1 LAKVGFK
8 RKYIQLISALVYNA
22 NIKGFS
28 DGVLYYGNLKGLCVP
43 GLNCYSCPGAIGS
56 CPLGSLQN
64 AVAVSGKRLPFYII
78 GTLLLF
84 GVILGRTICGFL
96 CPFGLIQEL
105 LHKIPT
111 PKLKKSRYTAAL
123 SKMKYIILAVFVI
136 ILPLTFKYPGFCK
149 FICPAGTFE
158 AGIPM
163 YFANEQIAAM
173 VGALFSW
180 KVGLMAAIL
189 IGVVFV
195 YRGFCRFICP
205 LGAIYSFFNKV
216 SIIGVC
222 VDEHKCTE
230 CGRCVRECKMDIK
243 KVGDMECISCGECMK
258 VCKEDAICWK
268 HKKERRK

>member
-1 LAKVGFK
+1 
-8 RKYIQLISALVYNA
+8 
-22 NIKGFS
+22 
-28 DGVLYYGNLKGLCVP
+28 
-43 GLNCYSCPGAIGS
+43 
-56 CPLGSLQN
+56 
-64 AVAVSGKRLPFYII
+64 
-78 GTLLLF
+78 
-84 GVILGRTICGFL
+84 
-96 CPFGLIQEL
+96 
-105 LHKIPT
+105 
-111 PKLKKSRYTAAL
+111 
-123 SKMKYIILAVFVI
+123 MKYIILAVFVI